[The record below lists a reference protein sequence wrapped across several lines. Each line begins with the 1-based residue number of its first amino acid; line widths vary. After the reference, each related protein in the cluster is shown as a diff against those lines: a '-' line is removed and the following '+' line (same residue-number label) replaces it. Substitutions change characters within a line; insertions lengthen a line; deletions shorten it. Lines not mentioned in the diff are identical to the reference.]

1 MHNEKIKA
9 FAIKQ
14 GFQDI
19 KPLGKYNDS
28 DIYQPIFTDGKKH
41 IVGFPQYI
49 MVKDENISLEEL
61 QNKMPELFEQA
72 HQQYNN
78 SLIKLFNDV
87 SYYNAVKD
95 ACLESF

>member
-1 MHNEKIKA
+1 MDKIEILKNDYFKSIA
-9 FAIKQ
+9 EIIKI
-14 GFQDI
+14 D
-19 KPLGKYNDS
+19 L
-28 DIYQPIFTDGKKH
+28 
-41 IVGFPQYI
+41 
-49 MVKDENISLEEL
+49 KDQNISLEEL

-95 ACLESF
+95 ACLESFK

>member
-1 MHNEKIKA
+1 MNKAEILNNDYFKSIAEIIKIN
-9 FAIKQ
+9 
-14 GFQDI
+14 
-19 KPLGKYNDS
+19 L
-28 DIYQPIFTDGKKH
+28 
-41 IVGFPQYI
+41 
-49 MVKDENISLEEL
+49 KDENISLEEL

-95 ACLESF
+95 AYLESF

>member
-1 MHNEKIKA
+1 MDKIEILKNDYFKSIA
-9 FAIKQ
+9 EIIK
-14 GFQDI
+14 I
-19 KPLGKYNDS
+19 NL
-28 DIYQPIFTDGKKH
+28 
-41 IVGFPQYI
+41 
-49 MVKDENISLEEL
+49 KDQNISLEEL
-61 QNKMPELFEQA
+61 QNKMPELFGQA

>member
-1 MHNEKIKA
+1 MDKIEILKNGYFKSIA
-9 FAIKQ
+9 EIIK
-14 GFQDI
+14 I
-19 KPLGKYNDS
+19 NL
-28 DIYQPIFTDGKKH
+28 
-41 IVGFPQYI
+41 
-49 MVKDENISLEEL
+49 KDENTRLEEL

>member
-1 MHNEKIKA
+1 MNEAEIMNNDYFKSIAEIIKVN
-9 FAIKQ
+9 
-14 GFQDI
+14 
-19 KPLGKYNDS
+19 L
-28 DIYQPIFTDGKKH
+28 
-41 IVGFPQYI
+41 
-49 MVKDENISLEEL
+49 KDENINLEEL
-61 QNKMPELFEQA
+61 QNKMPKLFEQA

>member
-1 MHNEKIKA
+1 MVIMDYKTKRKENEKMNEAEIMNNDYFKSIAEIIK
-9 FAIKQ
+9 IN
-14 GFQDI
+14 
-19 KPLGKYNDS
+19 L
-28 DIYQPIFTDGKKH
+28 
-41 IVGFPQYI
+41 
-49 MVKDENISLEEL
+49 KDENISLEEL

>member
-1 MHNEKIKA
+1 MDKIEILKNDYFKSIA
-9 FAIKQ
+9 EIIK
-14 GFQDI
+14 I
-19 KPLGKYNDS
+19 NL
-28 DIYQPIFTDGKKH
+28 
-41 IVGFPQYI
+41 
-49 MVKDENISLEEL
+49 KDQNISLEEL

-95 ACLESF
+95 AFLESF

>member
-1 MHNEKIKA
+1 MDKIEILKNDYFKSIA
-9 FAIKQ
+9 EIIK
-14 GFQDI
+14 I
-19 KPLGKYNDS
+19 NL
-28 DIYQPIFTDGKKH
+28 
-41 IVGFPQYI
+41 
-49 MVKDENISLEEL
+49 KDQNISLEEL

-87 SYYNAVKD
+87 SYYNAVKN

>member
-1 MHNEKIKA
+1 MNEAEIMNNDYFKSIAEIIKIN
-9 FAIKQ
+9 
-14 GFQDI
+14 
-19 KPLGKYNDS
+19 L
-28 DIYQPIFTDGKKH
+28 
-41 IVGFPQYI
+41 
-49 MVKDENISLEEL
+49 KDENISLEEL

>member
-1 MHNEKIKA
+1 MDKIEILKNDYFKSIA
-9 FAIKQ
+9 EIIK
-14 GFQDI
+14 I
-19 KPLGKYNDS
+19 NL
-28 DIYQPIFTDGKKH
+28 
-41 IVGFPQYI
+41 
-49 MVKDENISLEEL
+49 KDQNISLEEL

-95 ACLESF
+95 VCLESF

>member
-1 MHNEKIKA
+1 MNKAEIMNNDYFKSIAEIIKIN
-9 FAIKQ
+9 
-14 GFQDI
+14 
-19 KPLGKYNDS
+19 L
-28 DIYQPIFTDGKKH
+28 
-41 IVGFPQYI
+41 
-49 MVKDENISLEEL
+49 KDENISLEEL

>member
-1 MHNEKIKA
+1 MNEAEIMNNDYFKSIAEIIKIN
-9 FAIKQ
+9 
-14 GFQDI
+14 
-19 KPLGKYNDS
+19 L
-28 DIYQPIFTDGKKH
+28 
-41 IVGFPQYI
+41 
-49 MVKDENISLEEL
+49 KDENISFEEL

-95 ACLESF
+95 VCLESF

>member
-1 MHNEKIKA
+1 MNEAEIMNNDYFKSISEIIKIN
-9 FAIKQ
+9 
-14 GFQDI
+14 
-19 KPLGKYNDS
+19 L
-28 DIYQPIFTDGKKH
+28 
-41 IVGFPQYI
+41 
-49 MVKDENISLEEL
+49 KDENISLEEL

-95 ACLESF
+95 ACLESFK

>member
-1 MHNEKIKA
+1 MNKAEILNNNYFKSIAEIIKIN
-9 FAIKQ
+9 
-14 GFQDI
+14 
-19 KPLGKYNDS
+19 L
-28 DIYQPIFTDGKKH
+28 
-41 IVGFPQYI
+41 
-49 MVKDENISLEEL
+49 KDENISLEEL

-95 ACLESF
+95 TFL

>member
-1 MHNEKIKA
+1 MNEAEIMNNDYFKSIAEIIKIN
-9 FAIKQ
+9 
-14 GFQDI
+14 
-19 KPLGKYNDS
+19 L
-28 DIYQPIFTDGKKH
+28 
-41 IVGFPQYI
+41 
-49 MVKDENISLEEL
+49 KDENISLEEL

-78 SLIKLFNDV
+78 SLIKLFNDA

>member
-1 MHNEKIKA
+1 MNEVEILNNDYFKSIAEIIKIN
-9 FAIKQ
+9 
-14 GFQDI
+14 
-19 KPLGKYNDS
+19 L
-28 DIYQPIFTDGKKH
+28 
-41 IVGFPQYI
+41 
-49 MVKDENISLEEL
+49 KDENISLEEL

-95 ACLESF
+95 ACLNVF

>member
-1 MHNEKIKA
+1 MKAEFKCSVKANDKRKGNEKMDKIEILKNDYFKSIAEIIKVN
-9 FAIKQ
+9 
-14 GFQDI
+14 
-19 KPLGKYNDS
+19 L
-28 DIYQPIFTDGKKH
+28 
-41 IVGFPQYI
+41 
-49 MVKDENISLEEL
+49 KDQNISLEEL

-87 SYYNAVKD
+87 SYYNAVED

>member
-1 MHNEKIKA
+1 MNEAEILNNDYFKSIAEIIKIN
-9 FAIKQ
+9 
-14 GFQDI
+14 
-19 KPLGKYNDS
+19 L
-28 DIYQPIFTDGKKH
+28 
-41 IVGFPQYI
+41 
-49 MVKDENISLEEL
+49 KDENISLEEL

-95 ACLESF
+95 ACLNVF

>member
-1 MHNEKIKA
+1 MDKIEILKNDYFKSIA
-9 FAIKQ
+9 EIIK
-14 GFQDI
+14 I
-19 KPLGKYNDS
+19 NL
-28 DIYQPIFTDGKKH
+28 
-41 IVGFPQYI
+41 
-49 MVKDENISLEEL
+49 KDQNISLEEL

>member
-1 MHNEKIKA
+1 MNEVEILNNDYLKSIAEIIKIN
-9 FAIKQ
+9 
-14 GFQDI
+14 
-19 KPLGKYNDS
+19 L
-28 DIYQPIFTDGKKH
+28 
-41 IVGFPQYI
+41 
-49 MVKDENISLEEL
+49 KDENISLEEL

-95 ACLESF
+95 ACLNVF

>member
-1 MHNEKIKA
+1 MNEAEIMNNDYFKSIVEIIKIN
-9 FAIKQ
+9 
-14 GFQDI
+14 
-19 KPLGKYNDS
+19 L
-28 DIYQPIFTDGKKH
+28 
-41 IVGFPQYI
+41 
-49 MVKDENISLEEL
+49 KDENISLEEL

-95 ACLESF
+95 ACLESFK

>member
-1 MHNEKIKA
+1 MVCLARKEKEMNEAEIMNNDYFKSIAEIIKIN
-9 FAIKQ
+9 
-14 GFQDI
+14 
-19 KPLGKYNDS
+19 L
-28 DIYQPIFTDGKKH
+28 
-41 IVGFPQYI
+41 
-49 MVKDENISLEEL
+49 KDENISLEEL

>member
-1 MHNEKIKA
+1 MNEAEIMNNDYFKSIAEIIKIN
-9 FAIKQ
+9 
-14 GFQDI
+14 
-19 KPLGKYNDS
+19 L
-28 DIYQPIFTDGKKH
+28 
-41 IVGFPQYI
+41 
-49 MVKDENISLEEL
+49 KDENISLEEL

-95 ACLESF
+95 TCLESFK